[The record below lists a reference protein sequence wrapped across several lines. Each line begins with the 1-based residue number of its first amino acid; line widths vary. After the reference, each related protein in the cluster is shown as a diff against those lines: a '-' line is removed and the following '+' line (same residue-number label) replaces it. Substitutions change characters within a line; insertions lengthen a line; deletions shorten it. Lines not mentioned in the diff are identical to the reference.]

1 MVAANRLANC
11 ATIRSN
17 MFAAWITVETTDS
30 SPGAP
35 PPVTRRLFAI
45 IDRSIPVGYSQGEDL
60 NVRDTIRLVR
70 YLD

>member
-1 MVAANRLANC
+1 
-11 ATIRSN
+11 